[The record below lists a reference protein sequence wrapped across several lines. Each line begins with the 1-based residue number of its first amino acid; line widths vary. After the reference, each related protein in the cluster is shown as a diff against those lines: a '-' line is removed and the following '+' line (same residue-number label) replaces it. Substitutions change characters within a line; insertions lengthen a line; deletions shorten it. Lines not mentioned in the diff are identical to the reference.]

1 MIRFFAVALTPMA
14 KSLLVG
20 GGVAIGALMEL
31 FEMQNGIQ
39 ATDVLLGLQVLV
51 LSALWQ
57 LGREV
62 AGFRAS
68 LDTKATPGEV
78 REQAKQAVKD
88 ALARPLHSA
97 TK

>member
-1 MIRFFAVALTPMA
+1 MIRFFETALTPMA
-14 KSLLVG
+14 KSLLAG
-20 GGVAIGALMEL
+20 GGVTVGVVMEF

-51 LSALWQ
+51 LTALWQ

-62 AGFRAS
+62 AGFRAA
-68 LDTKATPGEV
+68 LDTKATPREV
-78 REQAKQAVKD
+78 RETVEQAVKD
-88 ALARPLHSA
+88 APAGPLHSG